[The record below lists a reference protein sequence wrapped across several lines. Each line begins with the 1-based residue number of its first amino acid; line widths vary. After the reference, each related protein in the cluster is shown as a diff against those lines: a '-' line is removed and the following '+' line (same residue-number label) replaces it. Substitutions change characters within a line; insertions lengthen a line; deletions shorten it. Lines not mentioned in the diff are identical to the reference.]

1 MRYTY
6 VRQHDTTDCAAAC
19 LAMVCLHYKKE
30 VTITRLRDMMGTDL
44 KGTNLVGLQK
54 AANELGF
61 TTAAVRVDRE
71 NFLSDFSLP
80 CIAQV
85 ITDQGLA
92 HFVVV
97 FKKTTIKDDGARR
110 KHMLQDAESRKEEE
124 EKGKKHKCKDYVI
137 IGDPGTELKKI
148 SLDEF
153 YKNFTGVLLLLNPT
167 SEFKG
172 GKIEKGGMMKRYINL
187 LLPQKKLFFYAI
199 LSSII
204 TTILGIASSMFNKIL
219 MDEVLPYGLNS
230 LLVTLILVF
239 SVVSIT
245 STLIGFVRQWVL
257 IHLSIKIDIPLMLG
271 YFGHIFNLPM
281 KFFATR
287 KTGDITTRYSDAN
300 TIKSIFTSI
309 ALSLVMDISMAVI
322 TGIILFRMNAM
333 LFSISLFMALV
344 SILLVLVYKQPYKK
358 INEESMAQSAALNS
372 QMIESLRGI
381 ETVKCNANEQTEL
394 DNLER
399 EYMKSLKISL
409 RSSRISTTQGLISSF
424 ISTGF
429 SMLTTYVGITQ
440 VLNGEMTL
448 GGFMAFSTLSGYFTS
463 PLSNLIGLQMQ
474 IQEASISM
482 KRLTEIMDYPSEYET
497 AEGVEQSELDKV
509 EGDIEF
515 KDVTFRYGNR
525 APALDHISFTI
536 PAGKKVALVG
546 GSGSGKST
554 ITKLLLKYYD
564 PEDGEIDIN
573 GANLAEYTN
582 SSVRRAIAYVPQNIE
597 LFSKTIYDNIR
608 ISRMDATL
616 DEVKEAAHKAWEELL
631 ASRRDMEK
639 KGEETLQWMKENDRR
654 GIVLAGRPYHVDPEI
669 NHGIPEL
676 ITSYGFAVLTE
687 DSISQLG
694 EIERPLVVTDQ
705 WMYHTRLYRAASYV
719 KSQNNLDLIQLN
731 SFGCGLDAVTTD
743 QVNDILTGSGKI
755 YTVLKIDEVNNLG
768 AARIRIRSLIAALR
782 VRDKKHYERKVVSS
796 AYHRITFTK
805 DMKKDYTILCP
816 QMSPIHFDL
825 IEPAIRSFGYQV
837 EVLQNDN
844 RSAIDT
850 GLKYVNNDA
859 CYPSLIVVGQIM
871 DALLSGK
878 YDLDH
883 TAIFM
888 SQTGG
893 GCRASN
899 YIGFIRRAL
908 ERAGMGQIPVIS
920 VNANGME
927 TNPGFSIT
935 LPLLTKAMQAVV
947 YGDIFM
953 RVLYATRPYEK
964 EPGSANALHQK
975 WKARCIKSLSKR
987 VPNMMEFS
995 RNISGIVRD
1004 FDELPRISGLQKPK
1018 VGIVGEILVKF
1029 SPLAN
1034 NHIVEL
1040 LESEGAEAVMP
1051 DLMDFLLYCFYNSNF
1066 KAANLGGKKSS
1077 ASLCN
1082 MGISLLEYFRK
1093 AARRELMKSKHFT
1106 APARIANLAEMAKD
1120 FVSIG
1125 NQTGEGWFLTG
1136 EMLELIHSGVGNI
1149 VCTQPFG
1156 CLPNHIVG
1164 KGVIKEL
1171 RKAYPNSNIIA
1182 VDYDPGASEVNQ
1194 LNRIKLMLS
1203 TAQKNLKNIDI

>member
-97 FKKTTIKDDGARR
+97 FKKTTIKDEGARR
-110 KHMLQDAESRKEEE
+110 KHMLQDVETRKEEE
-124 EKGKKHKCKDYVI
+124 KKGKKHKCKDYVI

-172 GKIEKGGMMKRYINL
+172 GKLGSRDGKDGKDGKSGKSGKYGMMKRYIDL

-199 LSSII
+199 LSSVI

-219 MDEVLPYGLNS
+219 MDEVLPYGLNN

-287 KTGDITTRYSDAN
+287 KTGDITTRYSDAD

-344 SILLVLVYKQPYKK
+344 SILLVLVYKQPYKR

-429 SMLTTYVGITQ
+429 SMLTTYVGISQ

-448 GGFMAFSTLSGYFTS
+448 GGFMAFSTLSSYFTS
-463 PLSNLIGLQMQ
+463 PLSNLIGLQME

-482 KRLTEIMDYPSEYET
+482 KRLTEIMDYPAENET
-497 AEGVEQSELDKV
+497 AEGMEQSEMEKV

-525 APALDHISFTI
+525 APALDHVSFTI

-546 GSGSGKST
+546 SSGSGKST

-564 PEDGEIDIN
+564 PEDGEIDVN
-573 GANLAEYTN
+573 GVNLAEYSN
-582 SSVRRAIAYVPQNIE
+582 HSVRRAIAYVPQNVE

-616 DEVKEAAHKAWEELL
+616 DEVKEAAKKADAHEFIRHLPLQYNTYLEEAGNGLSGGEKQRIALARAFLKDSNLYILDESTSNLDFATETLIFNMIYEQLADRSMLIVAHRLSTIRDCDLILVMDHGKIVERGNHEEL
-631 ASRRDMEK
+631 
-639 KGEETLQWMKENDRR
+639 
-654 GIVLAGRPYHVDPEI
+654 
-669 NHGIPEL
+669 
-676 ITSYGFAVLTE
+676 
-687 DSISQLG
+687 
-694 EIERPLVVTDQ
+694 
-705 WMYHTRLYRAASYV
+705 
-719 KSQNNLDLIQLN
+719 
-731 SFGCGLDAVTTD
+731 
-743 QVNDILTGSGKI
+743 
-755 YTVLKIDEVNNLG
+755 
-768 AARIRIRSLIAALR
+768 
-782 VRDKKHYERKVVSS
+782 
-796 AYHRITFTK
+796 
-805 DMKKDYTILCP
+805 
-816 QMSPIHFDL
+816 
-825 IEPAIRSFGYQV
+825 
-837 EVLQNDN
+837 
-844 RSAIDT
+844 
-850 GLKYVNNDA
+850 
-859 CYPSLIVVGQIM
+859 
-871 DALLSGK
+871 
-878 YDLDH
+878 
-883 TAIFM
+883 
-888 SQTGG
+888 
-893 GCRASN
+893 
-899 YIGFIRRAL
+899 
-908 ERAGMGQIPVIS
+908 
-920 VNANGME
+920 
-927 TNPGFSIT
+927 
-935 LPLLTKAMQAVV
+935 
-947 YGDIFM
+947 
-953 RVLYATRPYEK
+953 
-964 EPGSANALHQK
+964 
-975 WKARCIKSLSKR
+975 
-987 VPNMMEFS
+987 
-995 RNISGIVRD
+995 
-1004 FDELPRISGLQKPK
+1004 
-1018 VGIVGEILVKF
+1018 
-1029 SPLAN
+1029 
-1034 NHIVEL
+1034 
-1040 LESEGAEAVMP
+1040 
-1051 DLMDFLLYCFYNSNF
+1051 
-1066 KAANLGGKKSS
+1066 
-1077 ASLCN
+1077 
-1082 MGISLLEYFRK
+1082 
-1093 AARRELMKSKHFT
+1093 
-1106 APARIANLAEMAKD
+1106 MAKD
-1120 FVSIG
+1120 G
-1125 NQTGEGWFLTG
+1125 RYA
-1136 EMLELIHSGVGNI
+1136 ELWNMQQGI
-1149 VCTQPFG
+1149 FR
-1156 CLPNHIVG
+1156 
-1164 KGVIKEL
+1164 K
-1171 RKAYPNSNIIA
+1171 RKAEPAPQVSAA
-1182 VDYDPGASEVNQ
+1182 VVEEDDDGESITY
-1194 LNRIKLMLS
+1194 
-1203 TAQKNLKNIDI
+1203 

>member
-97 FKKTTIKDDGARR
+97 FKKTTIKDEGARR
-110 KHMLQDAESRKEEE
+110 KHMLQDAETRKEEE
-124 EKGKKHKCKDYVI
+124 KKGKKHKCKDYVI

-172 GKIEKGGMMKRYINL
+172 GKLGSRDGKDSKDGKDGKSGKYGMMKRYIDL

-199 LSSII
+199 LSSVIA
-204 TTILGIASSMFNKIL
+204 TILGIASSMFNKIL
-219 MDEVLPYGLNS
+219 MDEVLPYGLNN

-287 KTGDITTRYSDAN
+287 KTGDITTRYSDAD

-344 SILLVLVYKQPYKK
+344 SILLVLVYKQPYKR

-424 ISTGF
+424 CSTGF
-429 SMLTTYVGITQ
+429 SMLTTYVGISQ

-482 KRLTEIMDYPSEYET
+482 KRLTEIMDYPAENET
-497 AEGVEQSELDKV
+497 AEGMEQSEMEKV

-525 APALDHISFTI
+525 APALDHVSFTI

-546 GSGSGKST
+546 SSGSGKST

-564 PEDGEIDIN
+564 PEDGEIDVN
-573 GANLAEYTN
+573 GVNLAEY
-582 SSVRRAIAYVPQNIE
+582 SSHSVRRAIAYVPQNVE

-616 DEVKEAAHKAWEELL
+616 DEVKEAAKKADAHEFIRHLPLQYNTYLEEAGNGLSGGEKQRIALARAFLKDSNLYILDESTSNLDFATETLIFNMIYEQLADRSMLIVAHRLSTIRDCDLILVMDHGKIVERGNHEEL
-631 ASRRDMEK
+631 
-639 KGEETLQWMKENDRR
+639 
-654 GIVLAGRPYHVDPEI
+654 
-669 NHGIPEL
+669 
-676 ITSYGFAVLTE
+676 
-687 DSISQLG
+687 
-694 EIERPLVVTDQ
+694 
-705 WMYHTRLYRAASYV
+705 
-719 KSQNNLDLIQLN
+719 
-731 SFGCGLDAVTTD
+731 
-743 QVNDILTGSGKI
+743 
-755 YTVLKIDEVNNLG
+755 
-768 AARIRIRSLIAALR
+768 
-782 VRDKKHYERKVVSS
+782 
-796 AYHRITFTK
+796 
-805 DMKKDYTILCP
+805 
-816 QMSPIHFDL
+816 
-825 IEPAIRSFGYQV
+825 
-837 EVLQNDN
+837 
-844 RSAIDT
+844 
-850 GLKYVNNDA
+850 
-859 CYPSLIVVGQIM
+859 
-871 DALLSGK
+871 
-878 YDLDH
+878 
-883 TAIFM
+883 
-888 SQTGG
+888 
-893 GCRASN
+893 
-899 YIGFIRRAL
+899 
-908 ERAGMGQIPVIS
+908 
-920 VNANGME
+920 
-927 TNPGFSIT
+927 
-935 LPLLTKAMQAVV
+935 
-947 YGDIFM
+947 
-953 RVLYATRPYEK
+953 
-964 EPGSANALHQK
+964 
-975 WKARCIKSLSKR
+975 
-987 VPNMMEFS
+987 
-995 RNISGIVRD
+995 
-1004 FDELPRISGLQKPK
+1004 
-1018 VGIVGEILVKF
+1018 
-1029 SPLAN
+1029 
-1034 NHIVEL
+1034 
-1040 LESEGAEAVMP
+1040 
-1051 DLMDFLLYCFYNSNF
+1051 
-1066 KAANLGGKKSS
+1066 
-1077 ASLCN
+1077 
-1082 MGISLLEYFRK
+1082 
-1093 AARRELMKSKHFT
+1093 
-1106 APARIANLAEMAKD
+1106 MAKD
-1120 FVSIG
+1120 G
-1125 NQTGEGWFLTG
+1125 RYA
-1136 EMLELIHSGVGNI
+1136 ELWNMQQGI
-1149 VCTQPFG
+1149 FR
-1156 CLPNHIVG
+1156 
-1164 KGVIKEL
+1164 K
-1171 RKAYPNSNIIA
+1171 RKAEPAPQVSAA
-1182 VDYDPGASEVNQ
+1182 VVEEDDDGESITY
-1194 LNRIKLMLS
+1194 
-1203 TAQKNLKNIDI
+1203 

>member
-97 FKKTTIKDDGARR
+97 FKKTTIKDEGARR
-110 KHMLQDAESRKEEE
+110 KHMLQDAETRKEEE
-124 EKGKKHKCKDYVI
+124 KKGKKHKCKDYVI

-172 GKIEKGGMMKRYINL
+172 GKLGSRDGKDGKDGKSGKSGKYGMMKRYIDL

-199 LSSII
+199 LSSVI

-219 MDEVLPYGLNS
+219 MDEVLPYGLNN

-287 KTGDITTRYSDAN
+287 KTGDITTRYSDAD

-344 SILLVLVYKQPYKK
+344 SILLVLVYKQPYKR

-429 SMLTTYVGITQ
+429 SMLTTYVGISQ

-448 GGFMAFSTLSGYFTS
+448 GGFMAFSTLSSYFTS
-463 PLSNLIGLQMQ
+463 PLSNLIGLQME

-482 KRLTEIMDYPSEYET
+482 KRLTEIMDYPAENET
-497 AEGVEQSELDKV
+497 AEGMEQSEMEKV

-525 APALDHISFTI
+525 APALDHVSFTI
-536 PAGKKVALVG
+536 PAGTKVALVG
-546 GSGSGKST
+546 SSGSGKST

-564 PEDGEIDIN
+564 PEDGEIDVN
-573 GANLAEYTN
+573 GVNLAEYSN
-582 SSVRRAIAYVPQNIE
+582 HSVRRAIAYVPQNVE

-616 DEVKEAAHKAWEELL
+616 DEVKEAAKKADAHEFIRHLPLQYNTYLEEAGNGLSGGEKQRIALARAFLKDSNLYILDESTSNLDFATETLIFNMIYEQLADRSMLIVAHRLSTIRDCDLILVMDHGKIVERGNHEEL
-631 ASRRDMEK
+631 
-639 KGEETLQWMKENDRR
+639 
-654 GIVLAGRPYHVDPEI
+654 
-669 NHGIPEL
+669 
-676 ITSYGFAVLTE
+676 
-687 DSISQLG
+687 
-694 EIERPLVVTDQ
+694 
-705 WMYHTRLYRAASYV
+705 
-719 KSQNNLDLIQLN
+719 
-731 SFGCGLDAVTTD
+731 
-743 QVNDILTGSGKI
+743 
-755 YTVLKIDEVNNLG
+755 
-768 AARIRIRSLIAALR
+768 
-782 VRDKKHYERKVVSS
+782 
-796 AYHRITFTK
+796 
-805 DMKKDYTILCP
+805 
-816 QMSPIHFDL
+816 
-825 IEPAIRSFGYQV
+825 
-837 EVLQNDN
+837 
-844 RSAIDT
+844 
-850 GLKYVNNDA
+850 
-859 CYPSLIVVGQIM
+859 
-871 DALLSGK
+871 
-878 YDLDH
+878 
-883 TAIFM
+883 
-888 SQTGG
+888 
-893 GCRASN
+893 
-899 YIGFIRRAL
+899 
-908 ERAGMGQIPVIS
+908 
-920 VNANGME
+920 
-927 TNPGFSIT
+927 
-935 LPLLTKAMQAVV
+935 
-947 YGDIFM
+947 
-953 RVLYATRPYEK
+953 
-964 EPGSANALHQK
+964 
-975 WKARCIKSLSKR
+975 
-987 VPNMMEFS
+987 
-995 RNISGIVRD
+995 
-1004 FDELPRISGLQKPK
+1004 
-1018 VGIVGEILVKF
+1018 
-1029 SPLAN
+1029 
-1034 NHIVEL
+1034 
-1040 LESEGAEAVMP
+1040 
-1051 DLMDFLLYCFYNSNF
+1051 
-1066 KAANLGGKKSS
+1066 
-1077 ASLCN
+1077 
-1082 MGISLLEYFRK
+1082 
-1093 AARRELMKSKHFT
+1093 
-1106 APARIANLAEMAKD
+1106 MAKD
-1120 FVSIG
+1120 G
-1125 NQTGEGWFLTG
+1125 RYA
-1136 EMLELIHSGVGNI
+1136 ELWNMQQGI
-1149 VCTQPFG
+1149 FR
-1156 CLPNHIVG
+1156 
-1164 KGVIKEL
+1164 K
-1171 RKAYPNSNIIA
+1171 RKAEPAPQVSAA
-1182 VDYDPGASEVNQ
+1182 VVEEDDDGESITY
-1194 LNRIKLMLS
+1194 
-1203 TAQKNLKNIDI
+1203 

>member
-97 FKKTTIKDDGARR
+97 FKKTTIKDEGARR
-110 KHMLQDAESRKEEE
+110 KHMLQDAETRKEEE
-124 EKGKKHKCKDYVI
+124 KKGKKHKCKDYVI

-172 GKIEKGGMMKRYINL
+172 GKLGSRDGKDGKDGKSGKYGMMKRYIDL

-199 LSSII
+199 LSSVI

-219 MDEVLPYGLNS
+219 MDEVLPYGLNN

-287 KTGDITTRYSDAN
+287 KTGDITTRYSDAD

-344 SILLVLVYKQPYKK
+344 SILLVLVYKQPYKR

-429 SMLTTYVGITQ
+429 SMLTTYVGISQ

-448 GGFMAFSTLSGYFTS
+448 GGFMAFSTLSSYFTS

-482 KRLTEIMDYPSEYET
+482 KRLTEIMDYPAENET
-497 AEGVEQSELDKV
+497 AEGMEQSEMEKV

-525 APALDHISFTI
+525 APALDHVSFTI

-546 GSGSGKST
+546 SSGSGKST

-564 PEDGEIDIN
+564 PEDGEIDVN
-573 GANLAEYTN
+573 GVNLAEY
-582 SSVRRAIAYVPQNIE
+582 SSHSVRRAIAYVPQNVE

-616 DEVKEAAHKAWEELL
+616 DEVKEAAKKADAPEFIRHLPLQYNTYLEEAGNGLSGGEKQRIALARAFLKDSNLYILDESTSNLDFATETLIFNMIYEQLADRSMLIVAHRLSTIRDCDLILVMDHGKIVERGNHEEL
-631 ASRRDMEK
+631 
-639 KGEETLQWMKENDRR
+639 
-654 GIVLAGRPYHVDPEI
+654 
-669 NHGIPEL
+669 
-676 ITSYGFAVLTE
+676 
-687 DSISQLG
+687 
-694 EIERPLVVTDQ
+694 
-705 WMYHTRLYRAASYV
+705 
-719 KSQNNLDLIQLN
+719 
-731 SFGCGLDAVTTD
+731 
-743 QVNDILTGSGKI
+743 
-755 YTVLKIDEVNNLG
+755 
-768 AARIRIRSLIAALR
+768 
-782 VRDKKHYERKVVSS
+782 
-796 AYHRITFTK
+796 
-805 DMKKDYTILCP
+805 
-816 QMSPIHFDL
+816 
-825 IEPAIRSFGYQV
+825 
-837 EVLQNDN
+837 
-844 RSAIDT
+844 
-850 GLKYVNNDA
+850 
-859 CYPSLIVVGQIM
+859 
-871 DALLSGK
+871 
-878 YDLDH
+878 
-883 TAIFM
+883 
-888 SQTGG
+888 
-893 GCRASN
+893 
-899 YIGFIRRAL
+899 
-908 ERAGMGQIPVIS
+908 
-920 VNANGME
+920 
-927 TNPGFSIT
+927 
-935 LPLLTKAMQAVV
+935 
-947 YGDIFM
+947 
-953 RVLYATRPYEK
+953 
-964 EPGSANALHQK
+964 
-975 WKARCIKSLSKR
+975 
-987 VPNMMEFS
+987 
-995 RNISGIVRD
+995 
-1004 FDELPRISGLQKPK
+1004 
-1018 VGIVGEILVKF
+1018 
-1029 SPLAN
+1029 
-1034 NHIVEL
+1034 
-1040 LESEGAEAVMP
+1040 
-1051 DLMDFLLYCFYNSNF
+1051 
-1066 KAANLGGKKSS
+1066 
-1077 ASLCN
+1077 
-1082 MGISLLEYFRK
+1082 
-1093 AARRELMKSKHFT
+1093 
-1106 APARIANLAEMAKD
+1106 MAKD
-1120 FVSIG
+1120 G
-1125 NQTGEGWFLTG
+1125 RYA
-1136 EMLELIHSGVGNI
+1136 ELWNMQQGI
-1149 VCTQPFG
+1149 FR
-1156 CLPNHIVG
+1156 
-1164 KGVIKEL
+1164 K
-1171 RKAYPNSNIIA
+1171 RKAEPAPQVSAA
-1182 VDYDPGASEVNQ
+1182 VVEEDDDGESITY
-1194 LNRIKLMLS
+1194 
-1203 TAQKNLKNIDI
+1203 

>member
-97 FKKTTIKDDGARR
+97 FKKTTIKDEGARR
-110 KHMLQDAESRKEEE
+110 KHMLQDAETRKEEE
-124 EKGKKHKCKDYVI
+124 KKGKKHKCKDYVI

-172 GKIEKGGMMKRYINL
+172 GKLGSRDGKDGKDGKSGKYGMMKRYIDL

-199 LSSII
+199 LSSVI

-219 MDEVLPYGLNS
+219 MDEVLPYGLNN

-287 KTGDITTRYSDAN
+287 KTGDITTRYSDAD

-344 SILLVLVYKQPYKK
+344 SILLVLVYKQPYKR

-429 SMLTTYVGITQ
+429 SMLTTYVGISQ

-448 GGFMAFSTLSGYFTS
+448 GGFMAFSTLSSYFTS

-482 KRLTEIMDYPSEYET
+482 KRLTEIMDYPAENET
-497 AEGVEQSELDKV
+497 AEGMEQSEMEKV

-525 APALDHISFTI
+525 APALDHVSFTI

-546 GSGSGKST
+546 SSGSGKST
-554 ITKLLLKYYD
+554 ITKLLLKYYE
-564 PEDGEIDIN
+564 PEDGEIDLN
-573 GANLAEYTN
+573 GVNLAEYTN
-582 SSVRRAIAYVPQNIE
+582 DSVRRAISYVPQNVE

-608 ISRMDATL
+608 VSRMDATM
-616 DEVKEAAHKAWEELL
+616 DEVKEAAKKADAHDFIRHLPLQYNTYLEEAGNGLSGGEKQRIALARAFLKDSNLYILDESTSNLDFATENLIFNMIYDQLADRSMLIVAHRLSTVRDCDLILVMDHGKIVERGNHEEL
-631 ASRRDMEK
+631 
-639 KGEETLQWMKENDRR
+639 
-654 GIVLAGRPYHVDPEI
+654 
-669 NHGIPEL
+669 
-676 ITSYGFAVLTE
+676 
-687 DSISQLG
+687 
-694 EIERPLVVTDQ
+694 
-705 WMYHTRLYRAASYV
+705 
-719 KSQNNLDLIQLN
+719 
-731 SFGCGLDAVTTD
+731 
-743 QVNDILTGSGKI
+743 
-755 YTVLKIDEVNNLG
+755 
-768 AARIRIRSLIAALR
+768 
-782 VRDKKHYERKVVSS
+782 
-796 AYHRITFTK
+796 
-805 DMKKDYTILCP
+805 
-816 QMSPIHFDL
+816 
-825 IEPAIRSFGYQV
+825 
-837 EVLQNDN
+837 
-844 RSAIDT
+844 
-850 GLKYVNNDA
+850 
-859 CYPSLIVVGQIM
+859 
-871 DALLSGK
+871 
-878 YDLDH
+878 
-883 TAIFM
+883 
-888 SQTGG
+888 
-893 GCRASN
+893 
-899 YIGFIRRAL
+899 
-908 ERAGMGQIPVIS
+908 
-920 VNANGME
+920 
-927 TNPGFSIT
+927 
-935 LPLLTKAMQAVV
+935 
-947 YGDIFM
+947 
-953 RVLYATRPYEK
+953 
-964 EPGSANALHQK
+964 
-975 WKARCIKSLSKR
+975 
-987 VPNMMEFS
+987 
-995 RNISGIVRD
+995 
-1004 FDELPRISGLQKPK
+1004 
-1018 VGIVGEILVKF
+1018 
-1029 SPLAN
+1029 
-1034 NHIVEL
+1034 
-1040 LESEGAEAVMP
+1040 
-1051 DLMDFLLYCFYNSNF
+1051 
-1066 KAANLGGKKSS
+1066 
-1077 ASLCN
+1077 
-1082 MGISLLEYFRK
+1082 
-1093 AARRELMKSKHFT
+1093 
-1106 APARIANLAEMAKD
+1106 MAKD
-1120 FVSIG
+1120 G
-1125 NQTGEGWFLTG
+1125 RYA
-1136 EMLELIHSGVGNI
+1136 ELWNMQQGI
-1149 VCTQPFG
+1149 FR
-1156 CLPNHIVG
+1156 
-1164 KGVIKEL
+1164 K
-1171 RKAYPNSNIIA
+1171 RKAEPAPQVSAA
-1182 VDYDPGASEVNQ
+1182 VVEEDDDGESITY
-1194 LNRIKLMLS
+1194 
-1203 TAQKNLKNIDI
+1203 

>member
-97 FKKTTIKDDGARR
+97 FKKTTIKDEGARR
-110 KHMLQDAESRKEEE
+110 KHMLQDAETRKEEE
-124 EKGKKHKCKDYVI
+124 KKGKKHKCKDYVI

-172 GKIEKGGMMKRYINL
+172 GKLGSRDGKDGKDGKSGKYGMMKRYIDL

-199 LSSII
+199 LSSVI

-219 MDEVLPYGLNS
+219 MDEVLPYGLNN

-409 RSSRISTTQGLISSF
+409 RSSRISTTQGLVSSF

-429 SMLTTYVGITQ
+429 SMLTTYVGISQ

-448 GGFMAFSTLSGYFTS
+448 GGFMAFSTLSSYFTS

-482 KRLTEIMDYPSEYET
+482 KRLTEIMDYPAENET
-497 AEGVEQSELDKV
+497 AEGMEQSEMEKV

-525 APALDHISFTI
+525 APALDHVSFTI

-546 GSGSGKST
+546 SSGSGKST

-564 PEDGEIDIN
+564 PEDGEIDVN
-573 GANLAEYTN
+573 GVNLAEYSN
-582 SSVRRAIAYVPQNIE
+582 HSVRRAIAYVPQNVE

-616 DEVKEAAHKAWEELL
+616 DEVKEAAKKADAHEFIRHLPLQYNTYLEEAGNGLSGGEKQRIALARAFLKDSNLYILDESTSNLDFATETLIFNMIYEQLADRSMLIVAHRLSTIRDCDLILVMDHGKIVERGNHEEL
-631 ASRRDMEK
+631 
-639 KGEETLQWMKENDRR
+639 
-654 GIVLAGRPYHVDPEI
+654 
-669 NHGIPEL
+669 
-676 ITSYGFAVLTE
+676 
-687 DSISQLG
+687 
-694 EIERPLVVTDQ
+694 
-705 WMYHTRLYRAASYV
+705 
-719 KSQNNLDLIQLN
+719 
-731 SFGCGLDAVTTD
+731 
-743 QVNDILTGSGKI
+743 
-755 YTVLKIDEVNNLG
+755 
-768 AARIRIRSLIAALR
+768 
-782 VRDKKHYERKVVSS
+782 
-796 AYHRITFTK
+796 
-805 DMKKDYTILCP
+805 
-816 QMSPIHFDL
+816 
-825 IEPAIRSFGYQV
+825 
-837 EVLQNDN
+837 
-844 RSAIDT
+844 
-850 GLKYVNNDA
+850 
-859 CYPSLIVVGQIM
+859 
-871 DALLSGK
+871 
-878 YDLDH
+878 
-883 TAIFM
+883 
-888 SQTGG
+888 
-893 GCRASN
+893 
-899 YIGFIRRAL
+899 
-908 ERAGMGQIPVIS
+908 
-920 VNANGME
+920 
-927 TNPGFSIT
+927 
-935 LPLLTKAMQAVV
+935 
-947 YGDIFM
+947 
-953 RVLYATRPYEK
+953 
-964 EPGSANALHQK
+964 
-975 WKARCIKSLSKR
+975 
-987 VPNMMEFS
+987 
-995 RNISGIVRD
+995 
-1004 FDELPRISGLQKPK
+1004 
-1018 VGIVGEILVKF
+1018 
-1029 SPLAN
+1029 
-1034 NHIVEL
+1034 
-1040 LESEGAEAVMP
+1040 
-1051 DLMDFLLYCFYNSNF
+1051 
-1066 KAANLGGKKSS
+1066 
-1077 ASLCN
+1077 
-1082 MGISLLEYFRK
+1082 
-1093 AARRELMKSKHFT
+1093 
-1106 APARIANLAEMAKD
+1106 MAKD
-1120 FVSIG
+1120 GRYAELWNMQQGIFRKHKPEPAPQMPSAVVEEDDDGESI
-1125 NQTGEGWFLTG
+1125 T
-1136 EMLELIHSGVGNI
+1136 
-1149 VCTQPFG
+1149 
-1156 CLPNHIVG
+1156 
-1164 KGVIKEL
+1164 
-1171 RKAYPNSNIIA
+1171 Y
-1182 VDYDPGASEVNQ
+1182 
-1194 LNRIKLMLS
+1194 
-1203 TAQKNLKNIDI
+1203 

>member
-97 FKKTTIKDDGARR
+97 FKKTTIRDDGARR

-172 GKIEKGGMMKRYINL
+172 GKLGSRDGKDGKDGKSGKYGMMKRYIDL

-199 LSSII
+199 LSSVI

-219 MDEVLPYGLNS
+219 MDEVLPYGLNN

-448 GGFMAFSTLSGYFTS
+448 GGFMAFSTLSSYFTS

-482 KRLTEIMDYPSEYET
+482 KRLTEIMDYPAENET
-497 AEGVEQSELDKV
+497 AEGMEQSEMEKV

-525 APALDHISFTI
+525 APALDHVSFTI

-546 GSGSGKST
+546 SSGSGKST

-564 PEDGEIDIN
+564 PEDGEIDVN
-573 GANLAEYTN
+573 GVNLAEYSN
-582 SSVRRAIAYVPQNIE
+582 HSVRRAIAYVPQNVE

-616 DEVKEAAHKAWEELL
+616 DEVKEAAKKADAHEFIRHLPLQYNTYLEEAGNGLSGGEKQRIALARAFLKDSNLYILDESTSNLDFATETLIFNMIYEQLADRSMLIVAHRLSTIRDCDLILVMDHGKIVERGNHEEL
-631 ASRRDMEK
+631 
-639 KGEETLQWMKENDRR
+639 
-654 GIVLAGRPYHVDPEI
+654 
-669 NHGIPEL
+669 
-676 ITSYGFAVLTE
+676 
-687 DSISQLG
+687 
-694 EIERPLVVTDQ
+694 
-705 WMYHTRLYRAASYV
+705 
-719 KSQNNLDLIQLN
+719 
-731 SFGCGLDAVTTD
+731 
-743 QVNDILTGSGKI
+743 
-755 YTVLKIDEVNNLG
+755 
-768 AARIRIRSLIAALR
+768 
-782 VRDKKHYERKVVSS
+782 
-796 AYHRITFTK
+796 
-805 DMKKDYTILCP
+805 
-816 QMSPIHFDL
+816 
-825 IEPAIRSFGYQV
+825 
-837 EVLQNDN
+837 
-844 RSAIDT
+844 
-850 GLKYVNNDA
+850 
-859 CYPSLIVVGQIM
+859 
-871 DALLSGK
+871 
-878 YDLDH
+878 
-883 TAIFM
+883 
-888 SQTGG
+888 
-893 GCRASN
+893 
-899 YIGFIRRAL
+899 
-908 ERAGMGQIPVIS
+908 
-920 VNANGME
+920 
-927 TNPGFSIT
+927 
-935 LPLLTKAMQAVV
+935 
-947 YGDIFM
+947 
-953 RVLYATRPYEK
+953 
-964 EPGSANALHQK
+964 
-975 WKARCIKSLSKR
+975 
-987 VPNMMEFS
+987 
-995 RNISGIVRD
+995 
-1004 FDELPRISGLQKPK
+1004 
-1018 VGIVGEILVKF
+1018 
-1029 SPLAN
+1029 
-1034 NHIVEL
+1034 
-1040 LESEGAEAVMP
+1040 
-1051 DLMDFLLYCFYNSNF
+1051 
-1066 KAANLGGKKSS
+1066 
-1077 ASLCN
+1077 
-1082 MGISLLEYFRK
+1082 
-1093 AARRELMKSKHFT
+1093 
-1106 APARIANLAEMAKD
+1106 MAKD
-1120 FVSIG
+1120 G
-1125 NQTGEGWFLTG
+1125 RYA
-1136 EMLELIHSGVGNI
+1136 ELWNMQQGI
-1149 VCTQPFG
+1149 FR
-1156 CLPNHIVG
+1156 
-1164 KGVIKEL
+1164 K
-1171 RKAYPNSNIIA
+1171 RKAEPAPQA
-1182 VDYDPGASEVNQ
+1182 VAAVVEEDDDGESITY
-1194 LNRIKLMLS
+1194 
-1203 TAQKNLKNIDI
+1203 

>member
-97 FKKTTIKDDGARR
+97 FKKTTIKDEGARR
-110 KHMLQDAESRKEEE
+110 KHMLQDAETRKEEE
-124 EKGKKHKCKDYVI
+124 KKGKKHKCKDYVI

-172 GKIEKGGMMKRYINL
+172 GKLGSRDGKDGKDGSKDGKSGKYGMMKRYIDL

-199 LSSII
+199 LSSVI

-219 MDEVLPYGLNS
+219 MDEVLPYGLNN

-287 KTGDITTRYSDAN
+287 KTGDITTRYSDAD

-344 SILLVLVYKQPYKK
+344 SILLVLVYKQPYKR

-429 SMLTTYVGITQ
+429 SMLTTYVGISQ

-482 KRLTEIMDYPSEYET
+482 KRLTEIMDYPAENET
-497 AEGVEQSELDKV
+497 AEGMEQSEMEKV

-525 APALDHISFTI
+525 APALDHVSFTI

-546 GSGSGKST
+546 SSGSGKST

-564 PEDGEIDIN
+564 PEDGEIDVN
-573 GANLAEYTN
+573 GVNLAEYSN
-582 SSVRRAIAYVPQNIE
+582 HSVRRAIAYVPQNVE

-616 DEVKEAAHKAWEELL
+616 DEVKEAAKKADAHEFIRHLPLQYNTYLEEAGNGLSGGEKQRIALARAFLKDSNLYILDESTSNLDFATETLIFNMIYEQLADRSMLIVAHRLSTIRDCDLILVMDHGKIVERGNHEEL
-631 ASRRDMEK
+631 
-639 KGEETLQWMKENDRR
+639 
-654 GIVLAGRPYHVDPEI
+654 
-669 NHGIPEL
+669 
-676 ITSYGFAVLTE
+676 
-687 DSISQLG
+687 
-694 EIERPLVVTDQ
+694 
-705 WMYHTRLYRAASYV
+705 
-719 KSQNNLDLIQLN
+719 
-731 SFGCGLDAVTTD
+731 
-743 QVNDILTGSGKI
+743 
-755 YTVLKIDEVNNLG
+755 
-768 AARIRIRSLIAALR
+768 
-782 VRDKKHYERKVVSS
+782 
-796 AYHRITFTK
+796 
-805 DMKKDYTILCP
+805 
-816 QMSPIHFDL
+816 
-825 IEPAIRSFGYQV
+825 
-837 EVLQNDN
+837 
-844 RSAIDT
+844 
-850 GLKYVNNDA
+850 
-859 CYPSLIVVGQIM
+859 
-871 DALLSGK
+871 
-878 YDLDH
+878 
-883 TAIFM
+883 
-888 SQTGG
+888 
-893 GCRASN
+893 
-899 YIGFIRRAL
+899 
-908 ERAGMGQIPVIS
+908 
-920 VNANGME
+920 
-927 TNPGFSIT
+927 
-935 LPLLTKAMQAVV
+935 
-947 YGDIFM
+947 
-953 RVLYATRPYEK
+953 
-964 EPGSANALHQK
+964 
-975 WKARCIKSLSKR
+975 
-987 VPNMMEFS
+987 
-995 RNISGIVRD
+995 
-1004 FDELPRISGLQKPK
+1004 
-1018 VGIVGEILVKF
+1018 
-1029 SPLAN
+1029 
-1034 NHIVEL
+1034 
-1040 LESEGAEAVMP
+1040 
-1051 DLMDFLLYCFYNSNF
+1051 
-1066 KAANLGGKKSS
+1066 
-1077 ASLCN
+1077 
-1082 MGISLLEYFRK
+1082 
-1093 AARRELMKSKHFT
+1093 
-1106 APARIANLAEMAKD
+1106 MAKD
-1120 FVSIG
+1120 G
-1125 NQTGEGWFLTG
+1125 RYA
-1136 EMLELIHSGVGNI
+1136 ELWNMQQGI
-1149 VCTQPFG
+1149 FR
-1156 CLPNHIVG
+1156 
-1164 KGVIKEL
+1164 K
-1171 RKAYPNSNIIA
+1171 RKAEPAPQVSAA
-1182 VDYDPGASEVNQ
+1182 VVEEDDDGESITY
-1194 LNRIKLMLS
+1194 
-1203 TAQKNLKNIDI
+1203 

>member
-44 KGTNLVGLQK
+44 KGTNLIGLQK

-110 KHMLQDAESRKEEE
+110 KHMLKDAEARKEDE

-172 GKIEKGGMMKRYINL
+172 GKLGKDGKDGKSGKYGMMKRYIDL

-219 MDEVLPYGLNS
+219 MDEVLPYGLNN

-287 KTGDITTRYSDAN
+287 KTGDITTRYSDAD

-344 SILLVLVYKQPYKK
+344 SILLVLVYKQPYKR

-482 KRLTEIMDYPSEYET
+482 KRLTEIMDYPSECEAVDG
-497 AEGVEQSELDKV
+497 AEQTEMDKV

-525 APALDHISFTI
+525 APALDHVSFTI

-546 GSGSGKST
+546 SSGSGKST

-564 PEDGEIDIN
+564 PESGEIDVN
-573 GANLAEYTN
+573 GANLAEYSN
-582 SSVRRAIAYVPQNIE
+582 HSVRRAIAYVPQNVE

-616 DEVKEAAHKAWEELL
+616 EEVKEAAKKADAHEFIRHLPLQYNTYLEEAGNGLSGGEKQRIALARAFLKDSNLYILDESTSNLDFATETLIFNMIYEQLADRSMLIVAHRLSTIRDCDLILVMDHGKIVERGNHEELMAKNGRYAEL
-631 ASRRDMEK
+631 WNM
-639 KGEETLQWMKENDRR
+639 QQ
-654 GIVLAGRPYHVDPEI
+654 GI
-669 NHGIPEL
+669 
-676 ITSYGFAVLTE
+676 F
-687 DSISQLG
+687 
-694 EIERPLVVTDQ
+694 
-705 WMYHTRLYRAASYV
+705 
-719 KSQNNLDLIQLN
+719 
-731 SFGCGLDAVTTD
+731 
-743 QVNDILTGSGKI
+743 
-755 YTVLKIDEVNNLG
+755 
-768 AARIRIRSLIAALR
+768 
-782 VRDKKHYERKVVSS
+782 RK
-796 AYHRITFTK
+796 RK
-805 DMKKDYTILCP
+805 P
-816 QMSPIHFDL
+816 
-825 IEPAIRSFGYQV
+825 EPAPQV
-837 EVLQNDN
+837 P
-844 RSAIDT
+844 A
-850 GLKYVNNDA
+850 A
-859 CYPSLIVVGQIM
+859 VVEEDDDG
-871 DALLSGK
+871 
-878 YDLDH
+878 
-883 TAIFM
+883 
-888 SQTGG
+888 
-893 GCRASN
+893 
-899 YIGFIRRAL
+899 
-908 ERAGMGQIPVIS
+908 E
-920 VNANGME
+920 
-927 TNPGFSIT
+927 SIT
-935 LPLLTKAMQAVV
+935 
-947 YGDIFM
+947 Y
-953 RVLYATRPYEK
+953 
-964 EPGSANALHQK
+964 
-975 WKARCIKSLSKR
+975 
-987 VPNMMEFS
+987 
-995 RNISGIVRD
+995 
-1004 FDELPRISGLQKPK
+1004 
-1018 VGIVGEILVKF
+1018 
-1029 SPLAN
+1029 
-1034 NHIVEL
+1034 
-1040 LESEGAEAVMP
+1040 
-1051 DLMDFLLYCFYNSNF
+1051 
-1066 KAANLGGKKSS
+1066 
-1077 ASLCN
+1077 
-1082 MGISLLEYFRK
+1082 
-1093 AARRELMKSKHFT
+1093 
-1106 APARIANLAEMAKD
+1106 
-1120 FVSIG
+1120 
-1125 NQTGEGWFLTG
+1125 
-1136 EMLELIHSGVGNI
+1136 
-1149 VCTQPFG
+1149 
-1156 CLPNHIVG
+1156 
-1164 KGVIKEL
+1164 
-1171 RKAYPNSNIIA
+1171 
-1182 VDYDPGASEVNQ
+1182 
-1194 LNRIKLMLS
+1194 
-1203 TAQKNLKNIDI
+1203 

>member
-110 KHMLQDAESRKEEE
+110 KHMLQDAEARKEEE

-172 GKIEKGGMMKRYINL
+172 GKIEKGGMMKRYIDL

-199 LSSII
+199 LSSVI

-219 MDEVLPYGLNS
+219 MDEVLPYGLNN

-309 ALSLVMDISMAVI
+309 ALSLVMDISMAII

-409 RSSRISTTQGLISSF
+409 RSSKISTGQSLISSV
-424 ISTGF
+424 IMTVL
-429 SMLTTYVGITQ
+429 SMVTTYVGITQ
-440 VLNGEMTL
+440 VLNGQLTL
-448 GGFMAFSTLSGYFTS
+448 GGYMAYSTLAGYFTS
-463 PLSNLIGLQMQ
+463 PVSDLIGMQMS

-482 KRLTEIMDYPSEYET
+482 KRLTEIMDYESEQDDTREYTEM
-497 AEGVEQSELDKV
+497 ESM

-515 KDVTFRYGNR
+515 KDVSFRYGSR
-525 APALDHISFTI
+525 SPALSHVSFTI
-536 PAGKKVALVG
+536 PYGKKVALVG
-546 GSGSGKST
+546 SSGSGKST
-554 ITKLLLKYYD
+554 ITKLLLKYYE
-564 PEDGEIDIN
+564 PESGTISVGGVDLD
-573 GANLAEYTN
+573 EYSN
-582 SSVRRAIAYVPQNIE
+582 ASVRRAIAYVPQNVE

-608 ISRMDATL
+608 ISRPEASL
-616 DEVKEAAHKAWEELL
+616 DEVKAAAKKADAHEFIRKLPLQYNTYLEEAGNGLSGGEKQRLALARAFLKDANLYILDESTSSLDFGTENTIFDMIYNQLADRSMLIVAHRLSTIRDCDLILVMDHGEIVERGTHEELL
-631 ASRRDMEK
+631 EK
-639 KGEETLQWMKENDRR
+639 QGKYYELWSLQQ
-654 GIVLAGRPYHVDPEI
+654 GI
-669 NHGIPEL
+669 
-676 ITSYGFAVLTE
+676 F
-687 DSISQLG
+687 
-694 EIERPLVVTDQ
+694 
-705 WMYHTRLYRAASYV
+705 
-719 KSQNNLDLIQLN
+719 
-731 SFGCGLDAVTTD
+731 
-743 QVNDILTGSGKI
+743 
-755 YTVLKIDEVNNLG
+755 
-768 AARIRIRSLIAALR
+768 
-782 VRDKKHYERKVVSS
+782 RDKKRGSKPAAPVSAAKVVE
-796 AYHRITFTK
+796 
-805 DMKKDYTILCP
+805 DED
-816 QMSPIHFDL
+816 DG
-825 IEPAIRSFGYQV
+825 E
-837 EVLQNDN
+837 
-844 RSAIDT
+844 
-850 GLKYVNNDA
+850 
-859 CYPSLIVVGQIM
+859 
-871 DALLSGK
+871 
-878 YDLDH
+878 
-883 TAIFM
+883 
-888 SQTGG
+888 
-893 GCRASN
+893 
-899 YIGFIRRAL
+899 
-908 ERAGMGQIPVIS
+908 
-920 VNANGME
+920 
-927 TNPGFSIT
+927 SIT
-935 LPLLTKAMQAVV
+935 
-947 YGDIFM
+947 Y
-953 RVLYATRPYEK
+953 
-964 EPGSANALHQK
+964 
-975 WKARCIKSLSKR
+975 
-987 VPNMMEFS
+987 
-995 RNISGIVRD
+995 
-1004 FDELPRISGLQKPK
+1004 
-1018 VGIVGEILVKF
+1018 
-1029 SPLAN
+1029 
-1034 NHIVEL
+1034 
-1040 LESEGAEAVMP
+1040 
-1051 DLMDFLLYCFYNSNF
+1051 
-1066 KAANLGGKKSS
+1066 
-1077 ASLCN
+1077 
-1082 MGISLLEYFRK
+1082 
-1093 AARRELMKSKHFT
+1093 
-1106 APARIANLAEMAKD
+1106 
-1120 FVSIG
+1120 
-1125 NQTGEGWFLTG
+1125 
-1136 EMLELIHSGVGNI
+1136 
-1149 VCTQPFG
+1149 
-1156 CLPNHIVG
+1156 
-1164 KGVIKEL
+1164 
-1171 RKAYPNSNIIA
+1171 
-1182 VDYDPGASEVNQ
+1182 
-1194 LNRIKLMLS
+1194 
-1203 TAQKNLKNIDI
+1203 

>member
-97 FKKTTIKDDGARR
+97 FKKTTIKDEGARR
-110 KHMLQDAESRKEEE
+110 KHMLQDAEIRKEEE
-124 EKGKKHKCKDYVI
+124 KKGKKHKCKDYVI

-172 GKIEKGGMMKRYINL
+172 GKLGSRDGKDGKDGKSGKYGMMKRYIDL

-199 LSSII
+199 LSSVI

-219 MDEVLPYGLNS
+219 MDEVLPYGLNN

-287 KTGDITTRYSDAN
+287 KTGDITTRYSDAD

-344 SILLVLVYKQPYKK
+344 SILLVLVYKQPYKR

-429 SMLTTYVGITQ
+429 SMLTTYVGISQ

-448 GGFMAFSTLSGYFTS
+448 GGFMAFSTLSSYFTS
-463 PLSNLIGLQMQ
+463 PLSNLIGLQME

-482 KRLTEIMDYPSEYET
+482 KRLTEIMDYPAENET
-497 AEGVEQSELDKV
+497 AEGMEQSEMEKV

-525 APALDHISFTI
+525 APALDHVSFTI

-546 GSGSGKST
+546 SSGSGKST

-564 PEDGEIDIN
+564 PEDGEIDVN
-573 GANLAEYTN
+573 GVNLAEYSN
-582 SSVRRAIAYVPQNIE
+582 HSVRRAIAYVPQNVE

-616 DEVKEAAHKAWEELL
+616 DEVKEAAKKADAHEFIRHLPLQYNTYLEEAGNGLSGGEKQRIALARAFLKDSNLYILDESTSNLDFATETLIFNMIYEQLADRSMLIVAHRLSTIRDCDLILVMDHGKIVERGNHEEL
-631 ASRRDMEK
+631 
-639 KGEETLQWMKENDRR
+639 
-654 GIVLAGRPYHVDPEI
+654 
-669 NHGIPEL
+669 
-676 ITSYGFAVLTE
+676 
-687 DSISQLG
+687 
-694 EIERPLVVTDQ
+694 
-705 WMYHTRLYRAASYV
+705 
-719 KSQNNLDLIQLN
+719 
-731 SFGCGLDAVTTD
+731 
-743 QVNDILTGSGKI
+743 
-755 YTVLKIDEVNNLG
+755 
-768 AARIRIRSLIAALR
+768 
-782 VRDKKHYERKVVSS
+782 
-796 AYHRITFTK
+796 
-805 DMKKDYTILCP
+805 
-816 QMSPIHFDL
+816 
-825 IEPAIRSFGYQV
+825 
-837 EVLQNDN
+837 
-844 RSAIDT
+844 
-850 GLKYVNNDA
+850 
-859 CYPSLIVVGQIM
+859 
-871 DALLSGK
+871 
-878 YDLDH
+878 
-883 TAIFM
+883 
-888 SQTGG
+888 
-893 GCRASN
+893 
-899 YIGFIRRAL
+899 
-908 ERAGMGQIPVIS
+908 
-920 VNANGME
+920 
-927 TNPGFSIT
+927 
-935 LPLLTKAMQAVV
+935 
-947 YGDIFM
+947 
-953 RVLYATRPYEK
+953 
-964 EPGSANALHQK
+964 
-975 WKARCIKSLSKR
+975 
-987 VPNMMEFS
+987 
-995 RNISGIVRD
+995 
-1004 FDELPRISGLQKPK
+1004 
-1018 VGIVGEILVKF
+1018 
-1029 SPLAN
+1029 
-1034 NHIVEL
+1034 
-1040 LESEGAEAVMP
+1040 
-1051 DLMDFLLYCFYNSNF
+1051 
-1066 KAANLGGKKSS
+1066 
-1077 ASLCN
+1077 
-1082 MGISLLEYFRK
+1082 
-1093 AARRELMKSKHFT
+1093 
-1106 APARIANLAEMAKD
+1106 MAKD
-1120 FVSIG
+1120 G
-1125 NQTGEGWFLTG
+1125 RYA
-1136 EMLELIHSGVGNI
+1136 ELWNMQQGI
-1149 VCTQPFG
+1149 FR
-1156 CLPNHIVG
+1156 
-1164 KGVIKEL
+1164 K
-1171 RKAYPNSNIIA
+1171 RKAEPAPQVSAA
-1182 VDYDPGASEVNQ
+1182 VVEEDDDGESITY
-1194 LNRIKLMLS
+1194 
-1203 TAQKNLKNIDI
+1203 

>member
-97 FKKTTIKDDGARR
+97 FKKTTIKDEGARR
-110 KHMLQDAESRKEEE
+110 KHMLQDAETRKEEE
-124 EKGKKHKCKDYVI
+124 KKGKKHKCKDYVI

-172 GKIEKGGMMKRYINL
+172 GKLGSRDGKGGKDGKDGKSGKYGMMKRYIDL

-199 LSSII
+199 LSSVI

-219 MDEVLPYGLNS
+219 MDEVLPYGLNN

-287 KTGDITTRYSDAN
+287 KTGDITTRYSDAD

-344 SILLVLVYKQPYKK
+344 SILLVLVYKQPYKR

-429 SMLTTYVGITQ
+429 SMLTTYVGISQ

-448 GGFMAFSTLSGYFTS
+448 GGFMAFSTLSSYFTS

-482 KRLTEIMDYPSEYET
+482 KRLTEIMDYPAENET
-497 AEGVEQSELDKV
+497 AEGMEQSEMEKV

-525 APALDHISFTI
+525 APALDHVSFTI

-546 GSGSGKST
+546 SSGSGKST

-564 PEDGEIDIN
+564 PEDGEIDVN
-573 GANLAEYTN
+573 GVNLAEYSN
-582 SSVRRAIAYVPQNIE
+582 HSVRRAIAYVPQNVE

-616 DEVKEAAHKAWEELL
+616 DEVKEAAKKADAHEFIRHLPLQYNTYLEEAGNGLSGGEKQRIALARAFLKDSNLYILDESTSNLDFATETLIFNMIYEQLADRSMLIVAHRLSTIRDCDLILVMDHGKIVERGNHEEL
-631 ASRRDMEK
+631 
-639 KGEETLQWMKENDRR
+639 
-654 GIVLAGRPYHVDPEI
+654 
-669 NHGIPEL
+669 
-676 ITSYGFAVLTE
+676 
-687 DSISQLG
+687 
-694 EIERPLVVTDQ
+694 
-705 WMYHTRLYRAASYV
+705 
-719 KSQNNLDLIQLN
+719 
-731 SFGCGLDAVTTD
+731 
-743 QVNDILTGSGKI
+743 
-755 YTVLKIDEVNNLG
+755 
-768 AARIRIRSLIAALR
+768 
-782 VRDKKHYERKVVSS
+782 
-796 AYHRITFTK
+796 
-805 DMKKDYTILCP
+805 
-816 QMSPIHFDL
+816 
-825 IEPAIRSFGYQV
+825 
-837 EVLQNDN
+837 
-844 RSAIDT
+844 
-850 GLKYVNNDA
+850 
-859 CYPSLIVVGQIM
+859 
-871 DALLSGK
+871 
-878 YDLDH
+878 
-883 TAIFM
+883 
-888 SQTGG
+888 
-893 GCRASN
+893 
-899 YIGFIRRAL
+899 
-908 ERAGMGQIPVIS
+908 
-920 VNANGME
+920 
-927 TNPGFSIT
+927 
-935 LPLLTKAMQAVV
+935 
-947 YGDIFM
+947 
-953 RVLYATRPYEK
+953 
-964 EPGSANALHQK
+964 
-975 WKARCIKSLSKR
+975 
-987 VPNMMEFS
+987 
-995 RNISGIVRD
+995 
-1004 FDELPRISGLQKPK
+1004 
-1018 VGIVGEILVKF
+1018 
-1029 SPLAN
+1029 
-1034 NHIVEL
+1034 
-1040 LESEGAEAVMP
+1040 
-1051 DLMDFLLYCFYNSNF
+1051 
-1066 KAANLGGKKSS
+1066 
-1077 ASLCN
+1077 
-1082 MGISLLEYFRK
+1082 
-1093 AARRELMKSKHFT
+1093 
-1106 APARIANLAEMAKD
+1106 MAKD
-1120 FVSIG
+1120 G
-1125 NQTGEGWFLTG
+1125 RYA
-1136 EMLELIHSGVGNI
+1136 ELWNMQQGI
-1149 VCTQPFG
+1149 FR
-1156 CLPNHIVG
+1156 
-1164 KGVIKEL
+1164 K
-1171 RKAYPNSNIIA
+1171 RKAEPAPQA
-1182 VDYDPGASEVNQ
+1182 VAAVVEEDDDGESITY
-1194 LNRIKLMLS
+1194 
-1203 TAQKNLKNIDI
+1203 

>member
-97 FKKTTIKDDGARR
+97 FKKTTIKDEGARR
-110 KHMLQDAESRKEEE
+110 KHMLQDAETRKEEE
-124 EKGKKHKCKDYVI
+124 KKGKKHKCKDYVI

-172 GKIEKGGMMKRYINL
+172 GKLGSRDGKDGKSGKYGMMKRYIDL

-199 LSSII
+199 LSSVI

-219 MDEVLPYGLNS
+219 MDEVLPYGLNN

-287 KTGDITTRYSDAN
+287 KTGDITTRYSDAD

-344 SILLVLVYKQPYKK
+344 SILLVLVYKQPYKR

-429 SMLTTYVGITQ
+429 SMLTTYVGISQ

-448 GGFMAFSTLSGYFTS
+448 GGFMAFSTLSSYFTS

-482 KRLTEIMDYPSEYET
+482 KRLTEIMDYPAENET
-497 AEGVEQSELDKV
+497 AEGMEQSEMEKV

-525 APALDHISFTI
+525 APALDHVSFTI

-546 GSGSGKST
+546 SSGSGKST

-564 PEDGEIDIN
+564 PEDGEIDVN
-573 GANLAEYTN
+573 GVNLAEYSN
-582 SSVRRAIAYVPQNIE
+582 HSVRRAIAYVPQNVE

-616 DEVKEAAHKAWEELL
+616 DEVKEAAKKADAHEFIRHLPLQYNTYLEEAGNGLSGGEKQRIALARAFLKDSNLYILDESTSNLDFATETLIFNMIYEQLADRSMLIVAHRLSTIRDCDLILVMDHGKIVERGNHEEL
-631 ASRRDMEK
+631 
-639 KGEETLQWMKENDRR
+639 
-654 GIVLAGRPYHVDPEI
+654 
-669 NHGIPEL
+669 
-676 ITSYGFAVLTE
+676 
-687 DSISQLG
+687 
-694 EIERPLVVTDQ
+694 
-705 WMYHTRLYRAASYV
+705 
-719 KSQNNLDLIQLN
+719 
-731 SFGCGLDAVTTD
+731 
-743 QVNDILTGSGKI
+743 
-755 YTVLKIDEVNNLG
+755 
-768 AARIRIRSLIAALR
+768 
-782 VRDKKHYERKVVSS
+782 
-796 AYHRITFTK
+796 
-805 DMKKDYTILCP
+805 
-816 QMSPIHFDL
+816 
-825 IEPAIRSFGYQV
+825 
-837 EVLQNDN
+837 
-844 RSAIDT
+844 
-850 GLKYVNNDA
+850 
-859 CYPSLIVVGQIM
+859 
-871 DALLSGK
+871 
-878 YDLDH
+878 
-883 TAIFM
+883 
-888 SQTGG
+888 
-893 GCRASN
+893 
-899 YIGFIRRAL
+899 
-908 ERAGMGQIPVIS
+908 
-920 VNANGME
+920 
-927 TNPGFSIT
+927 
-935 LPLLTKAMQAVV
+935 
-947 YGDIFM
+947 
-953 RVLYATRPYEK
+953 
-964 EPGSANALHQK
+964 
-975 WKARCIKSLSKR
+975 
-987 VPNMMEFS
+987 
-995 RNISGIVRD
+995 
-1004 FDELPRISGLQKPK
+1004 
-1018 VGIVGEILVKF
+1018 
-1029 SPLAN
+1029 
-1034 NHIVEL
+1034 
-1040 LESEGAEAVMP
+1040 
-1051 DLMDFLLYCFYNSNF
+1051 
-1066 KAANLGGKKSS
+1066 
-1077 ASLCN
+1077 
-1082 MGISLLEYFRK
+1082 
-1093 AARRELMKSKHFT
+1093 
-1106 APARIANLAEMAKD
+1106 MAKD
-1120 FVSIG
+1120 G
-1125 NQTGEGWFLTG
+1125 RYA
-1136 EMLELIHSGVGNI
+1136 ELWNMQQGI
-1149 VCTQPFG
+1149 FR
-1156 CLPNHIVG
+1156 
-1164 KGVIKEL
+1164 K
-1171 RKAYPNSNIIA
+1171 RKAEPAPQVSAA
-1182 VDYDPGASEVNQ
+1182 VVEEDDDGESITY
-1194 LNRIKLMLS
+1194 
-1203 TAQKNLKNIDI
+1203 

>member
-97 FKKTTIKDDGARR
+97 FKKTTIKDEGARR
-110 KHMLQDAESRKEEE
+110 KHMLQDAETRKEEE
-124 EKGKKHKCKDYVI
+124 KKGKKHKCKDYVI

-172 GKIEKGGMMKRYINL
+172 GKLGSRDGKDGKDGKSGKYGMMKRYIDL

-199 LSSII
+199 LSSVI

-219 MDEVLPYGLNS
+219 MDEVLPYGLNN

-287 KTGDITTRYSDAN
+287 KTGDITTRYSDAD

-344 SILLVLVYKQPYKK
+344 SILLVLVYKQPYKR

-429 SMLTTYVGITQ
+429 SMLTTYVGISQ

-448 GGFMAFSTLSGYFTS
+448 GGFMAFSTLSSYFTS

-482 KRLTEIMDYPSEYET
+482 KRLTEIMDYPAENET
-497 AEGVEQSELDKV
+497 AEGMEQSEMEKV

-525 APALDHISFTI
+525 APALDHVSFTI

-546 GSGSGKST
+546 SSGSGKST

-564 PEDGEIDIN
+564 PEDGEIDVN
-573 GANLAEYTN
+573 GVNLAEYSN
-582 SSVRRAIAYVPQNIE
+582 HSVRRAIAYVPQNVE

-616 DEVKEAAHKAWEELL
+616 DEVKEAAKKADAHEFIRHLPLQYNTYLEEAGNGLSGGEKQRIALARAFLKDSNLYILDESTSNLDFATENLIFNMIYDQLADRSMLIVAHRLSTVRDCDMILVMDHGQIVERGTHEELL
-631 ASRRDMEK
+631 AKEGRYYELWNMQQGIYRSK
-639 KGEETLQWMKENDRR
+639 KK
-654 GIVLAGRPYHVDPEI
+654 A
-669 NHGIPEL
+669 
-676 ITSYGFAVLTE
+676 
-687 DSISQLG
+687 
-694 EIERPLVVTDQ
+694 
-705 WMYHTRLYRAASYV
+705 
-719 KSQNNLDLIQLN
+719 
-731 SFGCGLDAVTTD
+731 
-743 QVNDILTGSGKI
+743 
-755 YTVLKIDEVNNLG
+755 
-768 AARIRIRSLIAALR
+768 
-782 VRDKKHYERKVVSS
+782 
-796 AYHRITFTK
+796 
-805 DMKKDYTILCP
+805 
-816 QMSPIHFDL
+816 
-825 IEPAIRSFGYQV
+825 EPKQ
-837 EVLQNDN
+837 
-844 RSAIDT
+844 
-850 GLKYVNNDA
+850 
-859 CYPSLIVVGQIM
+859 
-871 DALLSGK
+871 
-878 YDLDH
+878 
-883 TAIFM
+883 
-888 SQTGG
+888 
-893 GCRASN
+893 
-899 YIGFIRRAL
+899 
-908 ERAGMGQIPVIS
+908 PV
-920 VNANGME
+920 
-927 TNPGFSIT
+927 
-935 LPLLTKAMQAVV
+935 MQAVV
-947 YGDIFM
+947 EED
-953 RVLYATRPYEK
+953 
-964 EPGSANALHQK
+964 
-975 WKARCIKSLSKR
+975 
-987 VPNMMEFS
+987 
-995 RNISGIVRD
+995 D
-1004 FDELPRISGLQKPK
+1004 D
-1018 VGIVGEILVKF
+1018 GE
-1029 SPLAN
+1029 
-1034 NHIVEL
+1034 
-1040 LESEGAEAVMP
+1040 
-1051 DLMDFLLYCFYNSNF
+1051 
-1066 KAANLGGKKSS
+1066 
-1077 ASLCN
+1077 
-1082 MGISLLEYFRK
+1082 
-1093 AARRELMKSKHFT
+1093 
-1106 APARIANLAEMAKD
+1106 
-1120 FVSIG
+1120 SI
-1125 NQTGEGWFLTG
+1125 T
-1136 EMLELIHSGVGNI
+1136 
-1149 VCTQPFG
+1149 
-1156 CLPNHIVG
+1156 
-1164 KGVIKEL
+1164 
-1171 RKAYPNSNIIA
+1171 Y
-1182 VDYDPGASEVNQ
+1182 
-1194 LNRIKLMLS
+1194 
-1203 TAQKNLKNIDI
+1203 

>member
-1 MRYTY
+1 M
-6 VRQHDTTDCAAAC
+6 
-19 LAMVCLHYKKE
+19 
-30 VTITRLRDMMGTDL
+30 
-44 KGTNLVGLQK
+44 
-54 AANELGF
+54 
-61 TTAAVRVDRE
+61 
-71 NFLSDFSLP
+71 
-80 CIAQV
+80 
-85 ITDQGLA
+85 
-92 HFVVV
+92 
-97 FKKTTIKDDGARR
+97 
-110 KHMLQDAESRKEEE
+110 
-124 EKGKKHKCKDYVI
+124 
-137 IGDPGTELKKI
+137 
-148 SLDEF
+148 
-153 YKNFTGVLLLLNPT
+153 
-167 SEFKG
+167 
-172 GKIEKGGMMKRYINL
+172 
-187 LLPQKKLFFYAI
+187 
-199 LSSII
+199 
-204 TTILGIASSMFNKIL
+204 
-219 MDEVLPYGLNS
+219 NS

-616 DEVKEAAHKAWEELL
+616 DEVKEAAKKADAHEFIRHLPLQYNTYLEEAGNGLSGGEKQRIALARAFLKDSNLYILDESTSNLDFATETLIFNMIYEQLADRSMLIVAHRLSTIRDCDLILVMDHGKIVERGTHEELL
-631 ASRRDMEK
+631 AKDGRYAELWNM
-639 KGEETLQWMKENDRR
+639 QQ
-654 GIVLAGRPYHVDPEI
+654 GIFRK
-669 NHGIPEL
+669 
-676 ITSYGFAVLTE
+676 
-687 DSISQLG
+687 
-694 EIERPLVVTDQ
+694 R
-705 WMYHTRLYRAASYV
+705 
-719 KSQNNLDLIQLN
+719 KS
-731 SFGCGLDAVTTD
+731 
-743 QVNDILTGSGKI
+743 
-755 YTVLKIDEVNNLG
+755 
-768 AARIRIRSLIAALR
+768 
-782 VRDKKHYERKVVSS
+782 
-796 AYHRITFTK
+796 
-805 DMKKDYTILCP
+805 
-816 QMSPIHFDL
+816 
-825 IEPAIRSFGYQV
+825 EPAPQV
-837 EVLQNDN
+837 P
-844 RSAIDT
+844 SA
-850 GLKYVNNDA
+850 
-859 CYPSLIVVGQIM
+859 VVEEDDDG
-871 DALLSGK
+871 
-878 YDLDH
+878 
-883 TAIFM
+883 
-888 SQTGG
+888 
-893 GCRASN
+893 
-899 YIGFIRRAL
+899 
-908 ERAGMGQIPVIS
+908 E
-920 VNANGME
+920 
-927 TNPGFSIT
+927 SIT
-935 LPLLTKAMQAVV
+935 
-947 YGDIFM
+947 Y
-953 RVLYATRPYEK
+953 
-964 EPGSANALHQK
+964 
-975 WKARCIKSLSKR
+975 
-987 VPNMMEFS
+987 
-995 RNISGIVRD
+995 
-1004 FDELPRISGLQKPK
+1004 
-1018 VGIVGEILVKF
+1018 
-1029 SPLAN
+1029 
-1034 NHIVEL
+1034 
-1040 LESEGAEAVMP
+1040 
-1051 DLMDFLLYCFYNSNF
+1051 
-1066 KAANLGGKKSS
+1066 
-1077 ASLCN
+1077 
-1082 MGISLLEYFRK
+1082 
-1093 AARRELMKSKHFT
+1093 
-1106 APARIANLAEMAKD
+1106 
-1120 FVSIG
+1120 
-1125 NQTGEGWFLTG
+1125 
-1136 EMLELIHSGVGNI
+1136 
-1149 VCTQPFG
+1149 
-1156 CLPNHIVG
+1156 
-1164 KGVIKEL
+1164 
-1171 RKAYPNSNIIA
+1171 
-1182 VDYDPGASEVNQ
+1182 
-1194 LNRIKLMLS
+1194 
-1203 TAQKNLKNIDI
+1203 

>member
-97 FKKTTIKDDGARR
+97 FKKTTIKDEGARR
-110 KHMLQDAESRKEEE
+110 KHMLQDAETRKEEE
-124 EKGKKHKCKDYVI
+124 KKGKKHKCKDYVI

-172 GKIEKGGMMKRYINL
+172 GKLGSRDGKDGKSGKSGKYGMMKRYIDL

-199 LSSII
+199 LSSVI

-219 MDEVLPYGLNS
+219 MDEVLPYGLNN

-287 KTGDITTRYSDAN
+287 KTGDITTRYSDAD

-344 SILLVLVYKQPYKK
+344 SILLVLVYKQPYKR

-429 SMLTTYVGITQ
+429 SMLTTYVGISQ

-482 KRLTEIMDYPSEYET
+482 KRLTEIMDYPAENET
-497 AEGVEQSELDKV
+497 AEGMEQSEMEKV

-525 APALDHISFTI
+525 APALDHVSFTI

-546 GSGSGKST
+546 SSGSGKST

-564 PEDGEIDIN
+564 PEDGEIDVN
-573 GANLAEYTN
+573 GVNLAEYSN
-582 SSVRRAIAYVPQNIE
+582 HSVRRAIAYVPQNVE

-616 DEVKEAAHKAWEELL
+616 DEVKEAAKKADAHEFIRHLPLQYNTYLEEAGNGLSGGEKQRIALARAFLKDSNLYILDESTSNLDFATETLIFNMIYEQLADRSMLIVAHRLSTIRDCDLILVMDHGKIVERGNHEEL
-631 ASRRDMEK
+631 
-639 KGEETLQWMKENDRR
+639 
-654 GIVLAGRPYHVDPEI
+654 
-669 NHGIPEL
+669 
-676 ITSYGFAVLTE
+676 
-687 DSISQLG
+687 
-694 EIERPLVVTDQ
+694 
-705 WMYHTRLYRAASYV
+705 
-719 KSQNNLDLIQLN
+719 
-731 SFGCGLDAVTTD
+731 
-743 QVNDILTGSGKI
+743 
-755 YTVLKIDEVNNLG
+755 
-768 AARIRIRSLIAALR
+768 
-782 VRDKKHYERKVVSS
+782 
-796 AYHRITFTK
+796 
-805 DMKKDYTILCP
+805 
-816 QMSPIHFDL
+816 
-825 IEPAIRSFGYQV
+825 
-837 EVLQNDN
+837 
-844 RSAIDT
+844 
-850 GLKYVNNDA
+850 
-859 CYPSLIVVGQIM
+859 
-871 DALLSGK
+871 
-878 YDLDH
+878 
-883 TAIFM
+883 
-888 SQTGG
+888 
-893 GCRASN
+893 
-899 YIGFIRRAL
+899 
-908 ERAGMGQIPVIS
+908 
-920 VNANGME
+920 
-927 TNPGFSIT
+927 
-935 LPLLTKAMQAVV
+935 
-947 YGDIFM
+947 
-953 RVLYATRPYEK
+953 
-964 EPGSANALHQK
+964 
-975 WKARCIKSLSKR
+975 
-987 VPNMMEFS
+987 
-995 RNISGIVRD
+995 
-1004 FDELPRISGLQKPK
+1004 
-1018 VGIVGEILVKF
+1018 
-1029 SPLAN
+1029 
-1034 NHIVEL
+1034 
-1040 LESEGAEAVMP
+1040 
-1051 DLMDFLLYCFYNSNF
+1051 
-1066 KAANLGGKKSS
+1066 
-1077 ASLCN
+1077 
-1082 MGISLLEYFRK
+1082 
-1093 AARRELMKSKHFT
+1093 
-1106 APARIANLAEMAKD
+1106 MAKD
-1120 FVSIG
+1120 G
-1125 NQTGEGWFLTG
+1125 RYA
-1136 EMLELIHSGVGNI
+1136 ELWNMQQGI
-1149 VCTQPFG
+1149 FR
-1156 CLPNHIVG
+1156 
-1164 KGVIKEL
+1164 K
-1171 RKAYPNSNIIA
+1171 RKAEPAPQVSAA
-1182 VDYDPGASEVNQ
+1182 VVEEDDDGESITY
-1194 LNRIKLMLS
+1194 
-1203 TAQKNLKNIDI
+1203 

>member
-110 KHMLQDAESRKEEE
+110 KHMLKDAEARKEDE

-172 GKIEKGGMMKRYINL
+172 GKLGKDGKDGKDGKSGKYGMMKRYIDL

-219 MDEVLPYGLNS
+219 MDEVLPYGLNN

-309 ALSLVMDISMAVI
+309 ALSLIMDISMAII

-344 SILLVLVYKQPYKK
+344 SILLVLVYKQPYKR

-448 GGFMAFSTLSGYFTS
+448 GGFMAFSTLSSYFTS

-482 KRLTEIMDYPSEYET
+482 KRLTEIMDYPSENET
-497 AEGVEQSELDKV
+497 AEGAEQTELQKV

-525 APALDHISFTI
+525 APALDHVSFTI

-546 GSGSGKST
+546 SSGSGKST

-564 PEDGEIDIN
+564 PESGEIDVN
-573 GANLAEYTN
+573 GANLAEYSN
-582 SSVRRAIAYVPQNIE
+582 HSVRRAIAYVPQNVE

-616 DEVKEAAHKAWEELL
+616 EEVKEAAKKADAHEFIRHLPLQYNTYLEEAGNGLSGGEKQRIALARAFLKDSNLYILDESTSNLDFATETLIFNMIYEQLADRSMLIVAHRLSTIRDCDLILVMDHGKIVERGNHEELMAKNGRYAEL
-631 ASRRDMEK
+631 WNM
-639 KGEETLQWMKENDRR
+639 QQ
-654 GIVLAGRPYHVDPEI
+654 GI
-669 NHGIPEL
+669 
-676 ITSYGFAVLTE
+676 F
-687 DSISQLG
+687 
-694 EIERPLVVTDQ
+694 
-705 WMYHTRLYRAASYV
+705 
-719 KSQNNLDLIQLN
+719 
-731 SFGCGLDAVTTD
+731 
-743 QVNDILTGSGKI
+743 
-755 YTVLKIDEVNNLG
+755 
-768 AARIRIRSLIAALR
+768 
-782 VRDKKHYERKVVSS
+782 RK
-796 AYHRITFTK
+796 RK
-805 DMKKDYTILCP
+805 P
-816 QMSPIHFDL
+816 
-825 IEPAIRSFGYQV
+825 EPAPQV
-837 EVLQNDN
+837 P
-844 RSAIDT
+844 A
-850 GLKYVNNDA
+850 A
-859 CYPSLIVVGQIM
+859 VVEEDDDG
-871 DALLSGK
+871 
-878 YDLDH
+878 
-883 TAIFM
+883 
-888 SQTGG
+888 
-893 GCRASN
+893 
-899 YIGFIRRAL
+899 
-908 ERAGMGQIPVIS
+908 E
-920 VNANGME
+920 
-927 TNPGFSIT
+927 SIT
-935 LPLLTKAMQAVV
+935 
-947 YGDIFM
+947 Y
-953 RVLYATRPYEK
+953 
-964 EPGSANALHQK
+964 
-975 WKARCIKSLSKR
+975 
-987 VPNMMEFS
+987 
-995 RNISGIVRD
+995 
-1004 FDELPRISGLQKPK
+1004 
-1018 VGIVGEILVKF
+1018 
-1029 SPLAN
+1029 
-1034 NHIVEL
+1034 
-1040 LESEGAEAVMP
+1040 
-1051 DLMDFLLYCFYNSNF
+1051 
-1066 KAANLGGKKSS
+1066 
-1077 ASLCN
+1077 
-1082 MGISLLEYFRK
+1082 
-1093 AARRELMKSKHFT
+1093 
-1106 APARIANLAEMAKD
+1106 
-1120 FVSIG
+1120 
-1125 NQTGEGWFLTG
+1125 
-1136 EMLELIHSGVGNI
+1136 
-1149 VCTQPFG
+1149 
-1156 CLPNHIVG
+1156 
-1164 KGVIKEL
+1164 
-1171 RKAYPNSNIIA
+1171 
-1182 VDYDPGASEVNQ
+1182 
-1194 LNRIKLMLS
+1194 
-1203 TAQKNLKNIDI
+1203 

>member
-61 TTAAVRVDRE
+61 TTTAVRVDRE

-97 FKKTTIKDDGARR
+97 FKKTTIKDEGARR
-110 KHMLQDAESRKEEE
+110 KHMLQDAETRKEEE
-124 EKGKKHKCKDYVI
+124 KKGKKHKCKDYVI

-172 GKIEKGGMMKRYINL
+172 GKLGSRDGKDGKDGKSGKYGMMKRYIDL

-199 LSSII
+199 LSSVI

-219 MDEVLPYGLNS
+219 MDEVLPYGLNN

-287 KTGDITTRYSDAN
+287 KTGDITTRYSDAD

-344 SILLVLVYKQPYKK
+344 SILLVLVYKQPYKR

-429 SMLTTYVGITQ
+429 SMLTTYVGISQ

-448 GGFMAFSTLSGYFTS
+448 GGFMAFSTLSSYFTS

-482 KRLTEIMDYPSEYET
+482 KRLTEIMDYPAENET
-497 AEGVEQSELDKV
+497 AEGMEQSEMEKV

-525 APALDHISFTI
+525 APALDHVSFTI

-546 GSGSGKST
+546 SSGSGKST

-564 PEDGEIDIN
+564 PEDGEIDVN
-573 GANLAEYTN
+573 GVNLAEY
-582 SSVRRAIAYVPQNIE
+582 SSHSVRRAIAYVPQNVE

-616 DEVKEAAHKAWEELL
+616 DEVKEAAKKADAHEFIRHLPLQYNTYLEEAGNGLSGGEKQRIALARAFLKDSNLYILDESTSNLDFATETLIFNMIYEQLADRSMLIVAHRLSTIRDCDLILVMDHGKIVERGNHEEL
-631 ASRRDMEK
+631 
-639 KGEETLQWMKENDRR
+639 
-654 GIVLAGRPYHVDPEI
+654 
-669 NHGIPEL
+669 
-676 ITSYGFAVLTE
+676 
-687 DSISQLG
+687 
-694 EIERPLVVTDQ
+694 
-705 WMYHTRLYRAASYV
+705 
-719 KSQNNLDLIQLN
+719 
-731 SFGCGLDAVTTD
+731 
-743 QVNDILTGSGKI
+743 
-755 YTVLKIDEVNNLG
+755 
-768 AARIRIRSLIAALR
+768 
-782 VRDKKHYERKVVSS
+782 
-796 AYHRITFTK
+796 
-805 DMKKDYTILCP
+805 
-816 QMSPIHFDL
+816 
-825 IEPAIRSFGYQV
+825 
-837 EVLQNDN
+837 
-844 RSAIDT
+844 
-850 GLKYVNNDA
+850 
-859 CYPSLIVVGQIM
+859 
-871 DALLSGK
+871 
-878 YDLDH
+878 
-883 TAIFM
+883 
-888 SQTGG
+888 
-893 GCRASN
+893 
-899 YIGFIRRAL
+899 
-908 ERAGMGQIPVIS
+908 
-920 VNANGME
+920 
-927 TNPGFSIT
+927 
-935 LPLLTKAMQAVV
+935 
-947 YGDIFM
+947 
-953 RVLYATRPYEK
+953 
-964 EPGSANALHQK
+964 
-975 WKARCIKSLSKR
+975 
-987 VPNMMEFS
+987 
-995 RNISGIVRD
+995 
-1004 FDELPRISGLQKPK
+1004 
-1018 VGIVGEILVKF
+1018 
-1029 SPLAN
+1029 
-1034 NHIVEL
+1034 
-1040 LESEGAEAVMP
+1040 
-1051 DLMDFLLYCFYNSNF
+1051 
-1066 KAANLGGKKSS
+1066 
-1077 ASLCN
+1077 
-1082 MGISLLEYFRK
+1082 
-1093 AARRELMKSKHFT
+1093 
-1106 APARIANLAEMAKD
+1106 MAKD
-1120 FVSIG
+1120 G
-1125 NQTGEGWFLTG
+1125 RYA
-1136 EMLELIHSGVGNI
+1136 ELWNMQQGI
-1149 VCTQPFG
+1149 FR
-1156 CLPNHIVG
+1156 
-1164 KGVIKEL
+1164 K
-1171 RKAYPNSNIIA
+1171 RKAEPAPQA
-1182 VDYDPGASEVNQ
+1182 VAAVVEEDDDGESITY
-1194 LNRIKLMLS
+1194 
-1203 TAQKNLKNIDI
+1203 